1 MDVGVGLPM
10 KAMSRDELVTFVRTV
25 EDGPF
30 DSVSLG
36 QRLTFDSAD
45 PMIALTFVA
54 AVTERI
60 RLLTSVLCV
69 PYHKEGV
76 LAQQAATLDRL
87 SNGRFS
93 FGVGLGGRESDFAVA
108 PESWARRGE
117 RFEQQL
123 VAMKRIWQGLPPFE
137 GTEPVGPTPL
147 TPGGPE
153 VIIGGMAPKPLE
165 RAGRLAD
172 GIRSFSTSTDVDVH
186 LQRYAITME
195 AWQKAGRTGK
205 PRLITATHFAL
216 GPNARETYEAHVRK
230 YYGYSPELVESALSD
245 DPPTS
250 PEAIR
255 SVIERFRAAGIDELV
270 FTATTADSLD
280 SVNLLADVV
289 GNL

>member
-117 RFEQQL
+117 RFEEQL
-123 VAMKRIWQGLPPFE
+123 LALKRIWRGEAAFP
-137 GTEPVGPTPL
+137 GTDGVGPAPY

-153 VIIGGMAPKPLE
+153 LIVGAFAPVGLE
-165 RAGRLAD
+165 RAGR
-172 GIRSFSTSTDVDVH
+172 
-186 LQRYAITME
+186 
-195 AWQKAGRTGK
+195 
-205 PRLITATHFAL
+205 
-216 GPNARETYEAHVRK
+216 
-230 YYGYSPELVESALSD
+230 
-245 DPPTS
+245 
-250 PEAIR
+250 
-255 SVIERFRAAGIDELV
+255 
-270 FTATTADSLD
+270 
-280 SVNLLADVV
+280 
-289 GNL
+289 